1 MKIPLA
7 WLQLSRERIRFLVAI
22 AGIGFADILMFIQ
35 VGFRDALLD
44 STTTLHQS
52 FDGDIFLLSPQTDA
66 SISLKTFS
74 RRRLYESLAVEGV
87 KRVAPVYVQFG
98 LWKNPVEKNSRT
110 LGIIG
115 FNPQHNVFNLPGVQ
129 QKLDTIKLADVVL
142 FDRLSRSEFG
152 PIPKLLD
159 EGKTVTAEVESRRVT
174 VGGLFTM
181 GASFAADGWLI
192 TSDLNFLRIFDN
204 REPGL
209 IDIGIIWL
217 EPGANLDIV
226 LQDLRAQLPKDVVV
240 LSRAEFIQKER
251 LYWEGSTA
259 IGFIFNLGLGIA
271 FVVGSVIVYQIL
283 YTDITDHLPE
293 YATLKAMGYTD
304 KYFVILVFQEALILA
319 ILGFIPSLAI
329 TTVLYNFAAAGAN
342 LPIFM
347 TLNKATTILILTI
360 IMCGCSGLIAV
371 RKLSDADPA
380 DIF

>member
-74 RRRLYESLAVEGV
+74 RRRLYESLALEGV
-87 KRVAPVYVQFG
+87 KSVAPVYVQFG
-98 LWKNPVEKNSRT
+98 LWKNPLENNSRT

-115 FNPQHNVFNLPGVQ
+115 FNPSQNVFNITGVEQ
-129 QKLDTIKLADVVL
+129 NLDTIKLADVVL
-142 FDRLSRSEFG
+142 FDSLSRSEFG

-159 EGKTVTAEVESRRVT
+159 EGNTVTAEVESRRVT
-174 VGGLFTM
+174 VGGLFTL

-217 EPGANLDIV
+217 EPGANLDTVI
-226 LQDLRAQLPKDVVV
+226 QDLRAQLPKDVVV
-240 LSRAEFIQKER
+240 LTRAEFIQKER
-251 LYWEGSTA
+251 IYWENSTA

-283 YTDITDHLPE
+283 YTD
-293 YATLKAMGYTD
+293 G
-304 KYFVILVFQEALILA
+304 YFVIVVFQEALILA
-319 ILGFIPSLAI
+319 ILGFLPSLVI

-347 TLNKATTILILTI
+347 TLNKAITILILTI
-360 IMCGCSGLIAV
+360 IMCACSGLVAV

>member
-66 SISLKTFS
+66 SISLRTFS

-87 KRVAPVYVQFG
+87 ESVAPVYVQFG
-98 LWKNPVEKNSRT
+98 LWKNPLENNSRT

-115 FNPQHNVFNLPGVQ
+115 FNPNHNVFNLTGVEQ
-129 QKLDTIKLADVVL
+129 NLDTIKIPDVVL
-142 FDRLSRSEFG
+142 FDSLSRSEFG
-152 PIPKLLD
+152 PIPQLLN
-159 EGKTVTAEVESRRVT
+159 EGKTVTTEVESRRVK
-174 VGGLFTM
+174 VGGLFSL
-181 GASFAADGWLI
+181 GSSFAADGWLI
-192 TSDLNFLRIFDN
+192 TSDLNFLRIFEQ

-217 EPGANLDIV
+217 EPGTNLDTVI
-226 LQDLRAQLPKDVVV
+226 QDLRAQLPKDVVV
-240 LSRAEFIQKER
+240 LSREEFIQKER
-251 LYWEGSTA
+251 IYWEGSTA
-259 IGFIFNLGLGIA
+259 IGFIFNLGLGIG
-271 FVVGSVIVYQIL
+271 FVVGTVIVYQIL

-304 KYFVILVFQEALILA
+304 KYFVMLVFQEALILA
-319 ILGFIPSLAI
+319 ILGFLPSLVI
-329 TTVLYNFAAAGAN
+329 TTVLYNFAAGGAS

-347 TLNKATTILILTI
+347 TLNKAITILILTI
-360 IMCGCSGLIAV
+360 IMCACSGLVAV